1 MGGGPPAASTS
12 RPGGPGP
19 AEAGSVGLWP
29 PPFTRQH
36 LGSHPRLPACTL
48 VVPAWRAVAQAQQGG
63 APAAPRGH
71 PVAHRASLVGSGD
84 LGPTES
90 VQELTGAE
98 PRMLS
103 AERAVSGGADA
114 ANPSGSGLTAGH
126 TWDEA
131 TLKFPRRG
139 VSVGR
144 KKDPGPHPGS
154 ACCQPCGFGGDLAPA
169 VPRFPH
175 PLLESCYGEGFDV

>member
-1 MGGGPPAASTS
+1 MG
-12 RPGGPGP
+12 
-19 AEAGSVGLWP
+19 
-29 PPFTRQH
+29 
-36 LGSHPRLPACTL
+36 HPRLPPPGRAARARRGGERGL
-48 VVPAWRAVAQAQQGG
+48 VAAAFRK
-63 APAAPRGH
+63 AAPWEPPTSPRVHSRGPRVAGCGPGTAGWRTRRPGGGGH

-98 PRMLS
+98 PRTLS
-103 AERAVSGGADA
+103 AERAVSGGVDA
-114 ANPSGSGLTAGH
+114 ANPSGSGLTAGD

-131 TLKFPRRG
+131 TLKFPRKG
-139 VSVGR
+139 MCVGR